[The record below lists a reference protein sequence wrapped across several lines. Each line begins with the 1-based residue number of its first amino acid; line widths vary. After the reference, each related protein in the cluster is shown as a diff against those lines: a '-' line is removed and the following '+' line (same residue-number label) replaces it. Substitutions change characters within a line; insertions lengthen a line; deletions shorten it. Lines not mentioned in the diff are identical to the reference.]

1 MLRVLKDQP
10 DMTQE
15 RQRRLERRLSVATL
29 VGGLLVAMYWAMY
42 FTNAVPVGQDDSLP
56 SAFESAFPVADALLG
71 ILLFAASRAL
81 YAGRRTGP
89 FFLVAAAAT
98 CLYLGFLDL
107 TFYARIGMYWPVTT
121 AGVAELVVNACCIG
135 GGATALRLGWR
146 LWSAT

>member
-1 MLRVLKDQP
+1 MSE
-10 DMTQE
+10 E
-15 RQRRLERRLSVATL
+15 RRRRLERRLSIATL
-29 VGGLLVAMYWAMY
+29 VGGLLVAAYWTVY
-42 FTNAVPVGQDDSLP
+42 FTNVVPLGQEHSLA

-98 CLYLGFLDL
+98 CLYLGLLDL
-107 TFYARIGMYWPVTT
+107 TFYARIGLYWPLTT
-121 AGVAELVVNACCIG
+121 AGAVELLVNGCCIG
-135 GGATALRLGWR
+135 GGAAALRLGWR

>member
-1 MLRVLKDQP
+1 
-10 DMTQE
+10 MT
-15 RQRRLERRLSVATL
+15 LERKRKLERALSVATL
-29 VGGLLVAMYWAMY
+29 AGGLLVAVYWAVY
-42 FTNAVPVGQDDSLP
+42 FTNAVPVGQEH
-56 SAFESAFPVADALLG
+56 AQAGVYEAAFPLADALLG

-107 TFYARIGMYWPVTT
+107 TFYTRIGMYWPLTT
-121 AGVAELVVNACCIG
+121 AGAVELFVNACCIG
-135 GGATALRLGWR
+135 GGAAALRLGWQ